1 MMKRTMYVCC
11 LLLSIFF
18 LASGGFAA
26 ATDAPKE
33 KSSKALSQMLLDI
46 EVAAKTAEAE
56 VARLPSVVDDEC
68 SRIKNALDRW
78 ATTRLRAIV
87 EANYADIRK
96 ALAETSLPQ
105 EEGAFSVWWKQT
117 KAGVGSNEDLEN
129 LMKTYFSLL
138 QPRLSSVSEGFQRTI
153 LDDLEKET
161 TSNLRESMERIRKPF
176 LGVLKQRLPVYN
188 TIPVP
193 NTDRATTSVSS
204 GKMGDFSRGSIPV
217 KGLVG
222 AAFVLLGKKIIT
234 RIMKFLALKISG
246 KVLAKLLPAVGW
258 ILLAFEVYDMAG
270 ARDRFEEEMRRAFFE
285 EYTAE
290 ISAESLWWKGEEGAT
305 PSMRDEIN
313 RNVCSLLK
321 NWERI
326 CQSEA
331 ASMIQSAHILSFSEP
346 VREYVSK
353 EIDGGAEFEPV
364 LQKMGILWDVFGP
377 LLAQG
382 PISGFESMLLAAPDR
397 KDLRL
402 LSKSMG
408 LGLLEMYGKYGKD
421 FLQGVNKI
429 GVQNFLSVG
438 EWADNKIDWR
448 LLNERFS
455 LLPDLYENREA
466 SVGLLSLVQEDAPI
480 EGVSPESMA
489 RIAANRELFRKIWRI
504 LKPDIEKTTLL
515 IGNKK
520 AVSNIGES
528 LAAFPAS
535 AEAFLKSYG
544 PEFWTAWSRDD
555 IAVLLQITEFRSANY
570 GKAPELSL
578 VAPEDRAELITVF
591 RQAGKPG
598 IALWDIY
605 ATKDSGMLGKNRARQ
620 AVACLSDGYDFED
633 LKDRERLEFAIT
645 CRKIPVIDRIIY
657 NNFKQLGQIPRIL
670 VVAASVVMVLGM
682 IFALFRRK

>member
-1 MMKRTMYVCC
+1 MTYAFC
-11 LLLSIFF
+11 LLLSLFS

-26 ATDAPKE
+26 ALDVQKE
-33 KSSKALSQMLLDI
+33 KSSKALSRMLLDI
-46 EVAAKTAEAE
+46 EVAARTAEAE
-56 VARLPSVVDDEC
+56 VAKLPSIVDDEC
-68 SRIKNALDRW
+68 SRIKNSLDRW
-78 ATTRLRAIV
+78 ANTRLRVIV

-96 ALAETSLPQ
+96 ALEETSLPQ

-117 KAGVGSNEDLEN
+117 KAGVGSNGDLED

-138 QPRLSSVSEGFQRTI
+138 QPRLSSVSEGLQKGI
-153 LDDLEKET
+153 MDDLEKET
-161 TSNLRESMERIRKPF
+161 TTHLQESMERIRKPF

-188 TIPVP
+188 TIPIP
-193 NTDRATTSVSS
+193 NTDKAAMVFSSS
-204 GKMGDFSRGSIPV
+204 GKMGDFSQGSIPI

-234 RIMKFLALKISG
+234 RIMKFLALKITG
-246 KVLAKLLPAVGW
+246 KVLAKLLPAIGW

-285 EYTAE
+285 EYKVE
-290 ISAESLWWKGEEGAT
+290 ISAESLWWKSEEGAG

-353 EIDGGAEFEPV
+353 EIESGAEFEPV

-382 PISGFESMLLAAPDR
+382 PIGGFESMLLAAPDR

-408 LGLLEMYGKYGKD
+408 PGLLEMYGKYGKD

-438 EWADNKIDWR
+438 EWADGKIDWR

-466 SVGLLSLVQEDAPI
+466 SVGLLALVQEDAPLDGI
-480 EGVSPESMA
+480 SPDSMA
-489 RIAANRELFRKIWRI
+489 SIAANRDIFRKIWRI
-504 LKPDIEKTTLL
+504 LKPDIEKTIFLM
-515 IGNKK
+515 GNKK
-520 AVSNIGES
+520 AVSNIEES
-528 LAAFPAS
+528 LAAFPGS
-535 AEAFLKSYG
+535 TEAFLKNYG
-544 PEFWTAWSRDD
+544 AEFWTAWSRDD
-555 IAVLLQITEFRSANY
+555 ILALLQITDFRSASY
-570 GKAPELSL
+570 GKAPESSL
-578 VAPEDRAELITVF
+578 VAPEDRAELINIF

-605 ATKDSGMLGKNRARQ
+605 AAKDSGMLGKNRARQ
-620 AVACLSDGYDFED
+620 AIACLSDGYDFED
-633 LKDRERLEFAIT
+633 LKDRDRLEFAIT
-645 CRKIPVIDRIIY
+645 CRKIPVIGKFIY

-670 VVAASVVMVLGM
+670 VIAASVATVLGM
-682 IFALFRRK
+682 IFAFFRKR

>member
-68 SRIKNALDRW
+68 SRIRNALDRW
-78 ATTRLRAIV
+78 ATTRLRVIV
-87 EANYADIRK
+87 EANYADVRK

-117 KAGVGSNEDLEN
+117 KAGVGSDGDLEN

-153 LDDLEKET
+153 LEDLEKET
-161 TSNLRESMERIRKPF
+161 TSNLGESMERIRKPF

-193 NTDRATTSVSS
+193 NTDKATMSVSS
-204 GKMGDFSRGSIPV
+204 GKIGDFSGGSIPL
-217 KGLVG
+217 KGLIGV
-222 AAFVLLGKKIIT
+222 ALVMLGKKIVT
-234 RIMKFLALKISG
+234 RIMKFVAFKIAG
-246 KVLAKLLPAVGW
+246 KVLAKLLPVVGW
-258 ILLAFEVYDMAG
+258 LLLAFEVYDMSG
-270 ARDRFEEEMRRAFFE
+270 ARVRLEEEMRRAFFE
-285 EYTAE
+285 EYRAE
-290 ISAESLWWKGEEGAT
+290 ISAESLWLKGEDAA
-305 PSMRDEIN
+305 PSMREEIN

-353 EIDGGAEFEPV
+353 EIEGGAEFEPV

-382 PISGFESMLLAAPDR
+382 PISTFESMLLAAPDR

-408 LGLLEMYGKYGKD
+408 TGLLEMYRKYGKD

-429 GVQNFLSVG
+429 GVQNYLSVG
-438 EWADNKIDWR
+438 EWSDGKIDWR
-448 LLNERFS
+448 LLNERFA

-466 SVGLLSLVQEDAPI
+466 SIGLLALVREDAPI

-489 RIAANRELFRKIWRI
+489 DIAANRDLFRKVWRI
-504 LKPDIEKTTLL
+504 LKPDIGKTILL

-520 AVSNIGES
+520 AVSNVGES

-555 IAVLLQITEFRSANY
+555 ILALLQITDFRSANY
-570 GKAPELSL
+570 GKTPESSL
-578 VAPEDRAELITVF
+578 VAPEDRAEMIAVF

-645 CRKIPVIDRIIY
+645 CRKIPVIDKIIY

-670 VVAASVVMVLGM
+670 VVAASVAAVLGM
-682 IFALFRRK
+682 LFALFRRK